1 MRLNHLNLRV
11 TDVPATVRFLETYFG
26 MRSMGGNSGMAFL
39 TDEGGFVLT
48 LMKASR
54 ATELKYPA
62 NFHIGF
68 AQPGEEEVNAIYRRL
83 KEDGYDV
90 PAPTRQHAWTFYVE
104 APGGITVEVLSA

>member
-1 MRLNHLNLRV
+1 MKLNHLNLAV
-11 TDVPATVRFLETYFG
+11 TDVPAAEDFLEKYFD
-26 MRSMGGNSGMAFL
+26 MRRLGGNAGMALL

-68 AQPGEEEVNAIYRRL
+68 GQENEAQVNALHARL
-83 KEDGYDV
+83 AADGFIA
-90 PAPTRQHAWTFYVE
+90 PAPSREHAWTFYIE
-104 APGGITVEVLSA
+104 APGGITIEVLSP